1 MLNRRTEL
9 ENAQALCPSLHVA
22 LQNSYSHPSHLY
34 IGNSTILSQ
43 NGTTQ
48 GEPLAMAVY
57 GIAILPLISRLHNDS
72 LTQKWYADDGNVVGK
87 LKYIKAFFDKLTQ
100 LGPKYGYLVNPPKC
114 QLIIKP
120 GSERQ
125 TSTEFAGTN
134 VEITQG
140 ARVLGSVIGSSEA
153 SKNFLKDAEIKYRK
167 SLDRLGQFALTSLQN
182 AYACLANGVQQK
194 LSFLSRTTPSMD
206 GLLDKVEERLG
217 RVIPNIVGKEIIQDE
232 RTFSLALRMGGL
244 NIALPQ
250 DLHKNLEKS
259 IELSTPLASLNNYS
273 FEIQQCELEQTK
285 ISLRQKAD
293 MQRELISKKSRIE
306 NNLPEMK
313 YTIQLASKK
322 GVSSWLNALPLLK
335 HGFDLTKTEFRDGIA
350 LRYTWEAKNT
360 PAICPC
366 GKEFSLTHA
375 LHCAKSGHTYLRHNE
390 IRDVFANLMDDVCHD
405 AQIEPKLQCHDRE
418 IFSSN
423 STTTDDDARLNI
435 KANGLWGS
443 NFNRTFFEVKIFNPH
458 AKSCPKTI
466 KDAYKYQESI
476 K

>member
-1 MLNRRTEL
+1 MKEL
-9 ENAQALCPSLHVA
+9 
-22 LQNSYSHPSHLY
+22 
-34 IGNSTILSQ
+34 
-43 NGTTQ
+43 
-48 GEPLAMAVY
+48 
-57 GIAILPLISRLHNDS
+57 
-72 LTQKWYADDGNVVGK
+72 
-87 LKYIKAFFDKLTQ
+87 
-100 LGPKYGYLVNPPKC
+100 
-114 QLIIKP
+114 
-120 GSERQ
+120 
-125 TSTEFAGTN
+125 
-134 VEITQG
+134 
-140 ARVLGSVIGSSEA
+140 
-153 SKNFLKDAEIKYRK
+153 
-167 SLDRLGQFALTSLQN
+167 
-182 AYACLANGVQQK
+182 
-194 LSFLSRTTPSMD
+194 FLSLSEW
-206 GLLDKVEERLG
+206 V
-217 RVIPNIVGKEIIQDE
+217 
-232 RTFSLALRMGGL
+232 GL

-259 IELSTPLASLNNYS
+259 IELSTPLASLNNDS

-293 MQRELISKKSRIE
+293 MQRELVSKKSRIE

-335 HGFDLTKTEFRDGIA
+335 NGFDLTKTEFRDGIA

-405 AQIEPKLQCHDRE
+405 AQIEPTLQCHDRE

-423 STTTDDDARLNI
+423 STTTDDDARLDI

-458 AKSCPKTI
+458 SKSCPKTI

-476 K
+476 KRNKYEERIPETEHSSFNALIFACLGGAGPPASRVMKQLATKISEKRGEPYADTKLHPNENQLRTSEELCSLLEGMSRPQASCSQ